1 MNPVRSLCLCLTLP
15 LLAAAQEATTIE
27 QVKKDLSTL
36 PATKADLEQSRLKMP
51 SIAAPDTSADTLTA
65 LPPPAALG
73 GRANEEK
80 EADKNSGNWL
90 VDAMR
95 KETDRNSA
103 GRDDRKRLRDD
114 DREPADAW
122 PEPGKNRARDSFLN
136 TSTQKASEERDPTTL
151 KASVDNPLMPYMT
164 DWISKRDQS
173 LLLPKP
179 ASLPGFDG
187 NQSFLPSGPA
197 GATTPGLI
205 QGDFGIRPD
214 NAVAPVQR
222 PENNPFLENL
232 TSVPVPARDS
242 TPSAMPNSLPNAT
255 ERSLQFLPP
264 PVNPNEAKRPPA
276 PIDLSK
282 PAQDTKYFP
291 QLKRF

>member
-1 MNPVRSLCLCLTLP
+1 MNPIRSLFLCLTLP
-15 LLAAAQEATTIE
+15 FLAAAQEATTID

-36 PATKADLEQSRLKMP
+36 PVTRTDLEQSRLKLP
-51 SIAAPDTSADTLTA
+51 TIAAPDTSANTLTSF
-65 LPPPAALG
+65 PPPAALG
-73 GRANEEK
+73 RANAEK
-80 EADKNSGNWL
+80 EPDQNSGNWL

-95 KETDRNSA
+95 KETDRKSA

-114 DREPADAW
+114 ERDPAQAW
-122 PEPGKNRARDSFLN
+122 TQPGKGRDRDTFLQ
-136 TSTQKASEERDPTTL
+136 TAAQGAPEERDPTKLTTT
-151 KASVDNPLMPYMT
+151 VDNPLMPFMT
-164 DWISKRDQS
+164 DWISKRDQA
-173 LLLPKP
+173 LLLPKS

-187 NQSFLPSGPA
+187 NASFLPSGPA
-197 GATTPGLI
+197 GETSPGLI

-214 NAVAPVQR
+214 QAVAPVR
-222 PENNPFLENL
+222 NAENNPFLEHL
-232 TSVPVPARDS
+232 PPALGPGRESTSVA
-242 TPSAMPNSLPNAT
+242 LPNPAPIPA

-264 PVNPNEAKRPPA
+264 PGEPNESRRPPV

>member
-1 MNPVRSLCLCLTLP
+1 MNPTRSLFLCLTLP
-15 LLAAAQEATTIE
+15 LLAVAQEATTIE

-36 PATKADLEQSRLKMP
+36 PVTKADLEQSRLKLP
-51 SIAAPDTSADTLTA
+51 SIAAPDTSANTLTP

-73 GRANEEK
+73 RVTEEQ
-80 EADKNSGNWL
+80 EADKQSGNWL

-95 KETDRNSA
+95 KETNRKSS

-114 DREPADAW
+114 GRDPVQPWPQAGKDRD
-122 PEPGKNRARDSFLN
+122 KDLFLQ
-136 TSTQKASEERDPTTL
+136 TAAQGSPQERDPTKLTDT
-151 KASVDNPLMPYMT
+151 VDNPLMPFMT
-164 DWISKRDQS
+164 DWISKRDQA
-173 LLLPKP
+173 LLLPKS

-197 GATTPGLI
+197 GQTTSGLI

-214 NAVAPVQR
+214 NAVTPVQR

-232 TSVPVPARDS
+232 IPARVPGRES
-242 TPSAMPNSLPNAT
+242 APAAMPNSPPNAV

-264 PVNPNEAKRPPA
+264 PENPNGAKRPPA

-282 PAQDTKYFP
+282 PAEDTKYFP